1 MLIGCGFLF
10 VCLFFFFQILLS
22 FPISGVLTSIFV
34 LGVEA
39 STYLSEDDKEMKTVM
54 EEMDN
59 ELAQT
64 SIGESFEKVS
74 LLLIPSL
81 THCDQ

>member
-10 VCLFFFFQILLS
+10 VCLFFS
-22 FPISGVLTSIFV
+22 FKFYLVFRFLAYKLSIFV

-39 STYLSEDDKEMKTVM
+39 STYLSEDDKEMKMVM